1 MKKEN
6 FDGIYLRIFKIYRE
20 KIMKK
25 GNLTGF
31 FYEFSKLTEKKSW
44 KRKFWRDFLRIFSTK
59 IIAKIAKKNREILTR
74 FFTDYFQ
81 FQFYAPWCGHC
92 KKLEPIW
99 KHVDQSLVGKVPVRV
114 GRIDCT
120 RFTSVA
126 TEFSIKGFPTIL
138 L

>member
-1 MKKEN
+1 MS
-6 FDGIYLRIFKIYRE
+6 
-20 KIMKK
+20 
-25 GNLTGF
+25 T
-31 FYEFSKLTEKKSW
+31 SHLTEGKVLELSD
-44 KRKFWRDFLRIFSTK
+44 RFLPLRHEGMWLVMVSFETNWISNLFSR
-59 IIAKIAKKNREILTR
+59 N
-74 FFTDYFQ
+74 FFLI

-99 KHVDQSLVGKVPVRV
+99 KHVDQSLAGKLPVRI

-126 TEFSIKGFPTIL
+126 TEFSIRGYPTIL

>member
-1 MKKEN
+1 MT
-6 FDGIYLRIFKIYRE
+6 IF
-20 KIMKK
+20 
-25 GNLTGF
+25 LTGSSTSYGSEAKVLELSDRFLPLRHEGMWLVMVILKEF
-31 FYEFSKLTEKKSW
+31 FLKHFNNLLYSLK
-44 KRKFWRDFLRIFSTK
+44 
-59 IIAKIAKKNREILTR
+59 
-74 FFTDYFQ
+74 
-81 FQFYAPWCGHC
+81 FYAPWCGHC

-99 KHVDQSLVGKVPVRV
+99 KHVDQSLAGKMPVRV